1 MRSLILAIALLG
13 FTGCS
18 VVTKKEMLTPEMSP
32 KELENNTTQIQSSE
46 PAMQIVEVNADN
58 FHIETQTIPDKEIIK
73 RAKIMGASLNDVIAL
88 LTEATNENIVF
99 QVQSEA
105 IGMNIGGGIGV
116 GGIGG
121 IGGVGGVG
129 GAGVGAGGLGIGGV
143 GGIGGAGGMGRIGN
157 NNHLLT
163 NTKVNLSASNMAFG
177 KVLQKT
183 IGDKLGI
190 QYYDDTFYLGHVHTT
205 TLKIPAVEG
214 LSTAMR
220 TSLSSMGATN
230 IAFDSITS
238 TITFSAKEKEYGDI
252 MNYLKILR
260 DNLYVIEYEI
270 SIYTVDLKDNY
281 ALGINWSLIPSM
293 AENGIGFIASSAA
306 SLGAAG
312 TTAAPLTF
320 GMLMK
325 NEKYNGQALVNALE
339 NFGKVESVQRPKL
352 LGLAGTNVKLTDGVQ
367 TPYISGITS
376 TSVANGTAQLSTTS
390 ATALSG
396 LEINLKSNMLD
407 GTVITDIGL
416 TINDVVGF
424 TNFEVGATKFSQP
437 TTVTKAINNTMR
449 VQPGVPIVISGLF
462 RNKSDKG
469 WNGIP
474 GLGDTQAA
482 VVGGARSTASTKSEM
497 VIIVTPRVIK
507 YVMK

>member
-1 MRSLILAIALLG
+1 M
-13 FTGCS
+13 
-18 VVTKKEMLTPEMSP
+18 
-32 KELENNTTQIQSSE
+32 
-46 PAMQIVEVNADN
+46 
-58 FHIETQTIPDKEIIK
+58 
-73 RAKIMGASLNDVIAL
+73 
-88 LTEATNENIVF
+88 
-99 QVQSEA
+99 
-105 IGMNIGGGIGV
+105 
-116 GGIGG
+116 
-121 IGGVGGVG
+121 
-129 GAGVGAGGLGIGGV
+129 
-143 GGIGGAGGMGRIGN
+143 
-157 NNHLLT
+157 
-163 NTKVNLSASNMAFG
+163 
-177 KVLQKT
+177 
-183 IGDKLGI
+183 GDKLGI

-205 TLKIPAVEG
+205 TLKIPSVGG
-214 LSTAMR
+214 LAEAMN

-230 IAFDSITS
+230 VAFDSVTS

-260 DNLYVIEYEI
+260 NNLYVIEYEI

-293 AENGIGFIASSAA
+293 AENGIGFVASSAA

-325 NEKYNGQALVNALE
+325 NDKYNGQALVNALE

-376 TSVANGTAQLSTTS
+376 TAVSNGTAQLSTTS

-416 TINDVVGF
+416 TINDVIGF
-424 TNFEVGATKFSQP
+424 TNFEVGDTKFSQP

-449 VQPGVPIVISGLF
+449 VQPGIPIVISGLF
-462 RNKSDKG
+462 RNKTDKG
-469 WNGIP
+469 WNGLP
-474 GLGDTQAA
+474 GLGDTSAA
-482 VVGGARSTASTKSEM
+482 VIGGARSTASTKSEM

>member
-1 MRSLILAIALLG
+1 MRSIILAIALLG
-13 FTGCS
+13 LTGCS
-18 VVTKKEMLTPEMSP
+18 TVTKKEMLKPEMSL
-32 KELENNTTQIQSSE
+32 KELENNTTQIQRSE
-46 PAMQIVEVNADN
+46 PAIQIVEVNADT
-58 FHIETQTIPDKEIIK
+58 FHIEKQTIPDKEIIK
-73 RAKIMGASLNDVIAL
+73 RAKIMGANLNDVIAL

-99 QVQSEA
+99 QLQSESINPTNGQMLNGRQTLSTNLPVA
-105 IGMNIGGGIGV
+105 PGPAGTAGI
-116 GGIGG
+116 
-121 IGGVGGVG
+121 
-129 GAGVGAGGLGIGGV
+129 LP
-143 GGIGGAGGMGRIGN
+143 N
-157 NNHLLT
+157 QYYNDNDYLLT
-163 NTKVNLSASNMAFG
+163 DTRINLSASNIAFG
-177 KVLQKT
+177 SLLQKT
-183 IGDKLGI
+183 MGDKLGI

-205 TLKIPAVEG
+205 TLKIPSVNG
-214 LSTAMR
+214 LSEAMR
-220 TSLSSMGATN
+220 SSLSSMGATN
-230 IAFDSITS
+230 IAFDTITS
-238 TITFSAKEKEYGDI
+238 SMSFSAKEKEYGDI
-252 MNYLKILR
+252 MNYLQILR
-260 DNLYVIEYEI
+260 NNLYVIEYEI
-270 SIYTVDLKDNY
+270 SIYNVELKDNF
-281 ALGINWSLIPSM
+281 ALGINWSMIPSM
-293 AENGIGFIASSAA
+293 AENGIGFIASTAA
-306 SLGAAG
+306 GLGAAG

-352 LGLAGTNVKLTDGVQ
+352 LGLAGTNVKLTDGVE
-367 TPYISGITS
+367 TPYISGIQS

-416 TINDVVGF
+416 KINDVVGF
-424 TNFEVGATKFSQP
+424 TNFEVGDTKFSQP
-437 TTVTKAINNTMR
+437 QTVTKAINNTMR

-474 GLGDTQAA
+474 GLGDTSAA